1 MFTSSNCSMIFEKL
15 FEKKKSLCVCVYIQ
29 TDRETEGEREKKEI
43 TLDTIYTSK
52 HFSLLGHKDRT
63 VFK

>member
-1 MFTSSNCSMIFEKL
+1 MISEKL
-15 FEKKKSLCVCVYIQ
+15 FGKKKKFVCVCVYVH